1 MWNSRQAADAPP
13 PQAPPPQVVEL
24 GWEMQNAAWVN
35 ATLPAQRAAGSLA
48 KRHSPYTPRT

>member
-1 MWNSRQAADAPP
+1 MWNSRQAADAP
-13 PQAPPPQVVEL
+13 AAGPPPQVVQL
-24 GWEMQNAAWVN
+24 GLGNAKNAAWVN